1 MSAPLANFGF
11 SRNLLTVDF
20 KNLTLN
26 IEAGTTFAW
35 DFGDGGVSNLK
46 NPSHVYSED
55 GFFNVRLTSTTGTD
69 ISDINM
75 TIGVGNLTNI
85 LNTSLLALTFYYLP
99 STLLTKSEQLV
110 TLIQTWQMYLQPIME
125 NPLVDAQDTHN
136 EFMWPALS
144 NKLIAMLV
152 AKEVILKEATSYLA
166 NIANEGASA
175 SSSNTTSNSSP
186 GRSIKS
192 IETGPTKTEWYEG
205 NDSVTNSETLKNIGA
220 SFTRALAPG
229 GILELLTK
237 AICELSQKLTI
248 YLPTCGQPPKPV
260 RGFRIGTTP
269 QVGSYFNAKI
279 LEQEY
284 WETEIPW

>member
-1 MSAPLANFGF
+1 MSAPISNFGF
-11 SRNLLTVDF
+11 SRNLLVVDF

-55 GFFNVRLTSTTGTD
+55 GFFNVRLTSTTDLEVST
-69 ISDINM
+69 INM
-75 TIGVGNLTNI
+75 NIGVGSLSNI
-85 LNTSLLALTFYYLP
+85 LNTPLLSLASYYLP
-99 STLLTKSEQLV
+99 STMLIKSEQLV
-110 TLIQTWQMYLQPIME
+110 TLIQTWQMYLQPLME

-136 EFMWPALS
+136 ELRWPALS

-152 AKEVILKEATSYLA
+152 AKEVILKESSAYLA
-166 NIANEGASA
+166 NIANEGSSA
-175 SSSNTTSNSSP
+175 SSSNTTTNDSP

-192 IETGPTKTEWYEG
+192 IETGPVKTEWYEG
-205 NDSVTNSETLKNIGA
+205 NDSVSNSETLKNIGA

-229 GILELLTK
+229 GIIDLLNK
-237 AICELSQKLTI
+237 AICELAQRLTI

-260 RGFRIGTTP
+260 RGFKISTTP
-269 QVGSYFNAKI
+269 QVGSYFNAQI